1 MNQPQKIIPQTTD
14 IRQKHINAIRQRLK
28 QKREEYCKTRSDKNI
43 LGPGAIHNYLKEN
56 YHVYTSQT
64 TIQNFFSNSDGI
76 QKIDISAVLAMCD
89 WWGCDPGEIL
99 AFPDQSSFSTSNS
112 YKQTPHQQLLLD
124 TSYNGKFHCY
134 FFKISGTDS
143 SFNTPYLILP
153 EEKGRFNQ
161 RYNYL

>member
-1 MNQPQKIIPQTTD
+1 MNQPQKNNSQTTD

-76 QKIDISAVLAMCD
+76 QKVIMENFIV
-89 WWGCDPGEIL
+89 I
-99 AFPDQSSFSTSNS
+99 FSKS
-112 YKQTPHQQLLLD
+112 PE
-124 TSYNGKFHCY
+124 
-134 FFKISGTDS
+134 
-143 SFNTPYLILP
+143 LILHLTHHILTP
-153 EEKGRFNQ
+153 
-161 RYNYL
+161 